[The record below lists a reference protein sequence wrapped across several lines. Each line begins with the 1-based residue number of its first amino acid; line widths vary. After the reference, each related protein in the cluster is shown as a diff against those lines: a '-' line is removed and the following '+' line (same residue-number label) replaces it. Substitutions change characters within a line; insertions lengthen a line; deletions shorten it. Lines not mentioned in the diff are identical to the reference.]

1 MGKTFCIFTNGDLFD
16 EYNVK
21 TSDEAVIAYMDEVE
35 LSVFEVDTQ
44 KLLAAVQVAA
54 GAAVLQDGRGVAVV
68 DGVSFQNYQIL
79 AKTFGLSIEAF
90 IV

>member
-35 LSVFEVDTQ
+35 LSVFEVDTK
-44 KLLAAVQVAA
+44 KLLAAVQIAA
-54 GAAVLQDGRGVAVV
+54 GVEVLQDGRGVAVV
-68 DGVSFQNYQIL
+68 NGVSFQNYQIL

>member
-21 TSDEAVIAYMDEVE
+21 TSDEAVAAYMDEVE
-35 LSVFEVDTQ
+35 LSVFEVDTK
-44 KLLAAVQVAA
+44 KLLAAVQIAA
-54 GAAVLQDGRGVAVV
+54 GVEVLQDGRGVAVV
-68 DGVSFQNYQIL
+68 NGVSFQNYQIL